1 MILNKKDFAQ
11 PSGEDTEGIIEECSS
26 NLDELPDTVY
36 VPLGRRGMEPVP
48 LKICSDCS
56 KENLIL
62 IQKKITRTA
71 VKHDVP
77 SVDTSLAEKEIVD
90 YKVRCQEC
98 GYQFIIRLTH
108 LYFKKKPVQTLVS
121 TQSKEGEPELWLGTL
136 Y

>member
-1 MILNKKDFAQ
+1 MEESSSDLN
-11 PSGEDTEGIIEECSS
+11 
-26 NLDELPDTVY
+26 ELPDTVY

-56 KENLIL
+56 KENLTL
-62 IQKKITRTA
+62 IQKKITKVP
-71 VKHDVP
+71 VKQDVS
-77 SVDTSLAEKEIVD
+77 SVDISQTEKEIVD

-98 GYQFIIRLTH
+98 GHQFIIRLTH

-136 Y
+136 SG